1 MLYQKMTKY
10 LNPKNYIMF
19 ALNKIQTLCTPM
31 IRTWENGYIKKY
43 SNQPLKHQPVF
54 IIGAPRTGSTILYQ
68 TLTNQLDVLYVDN
81 LTCRFNKNFFFG
93 FWLSDKL
100 FKQKAHN
107 CFKSNHGDTTKCGYH
122 APSECGSFWYR
133 WLPTDRHFIDYDD
146 ITDKMVQKIREEI
159 TATINYFDKTLIFKN
174 LNAGQRL
181 RLLSR
186 CFPEAKFI
194 FMKREPI
201 FTAQS
206 ILKAKRK
213 VAIADNEF
221 WSVMP
226 RNYKILEKLNSYEQI
241 IKQIYYIEKQILED
255 KKLFHSNNFLT
266 INYKDLGKEFENTL
280 NVCQNFIDTKEKK
293 EFKNAEVKLTE
304 KLILNEIEISK
315 FKIEINNLDWEVY
328 NDK

>member
-1 MLYQKMTKY
+1 MNKY
-10 LNPKNYIMF
+10 LNPKSYINF
-19 ALNKIQTLCTPM
+19 IISKFIKLISPLIK
-31 IRTWENGYIKKY
+31 TWEQKYIKKY
-43 SNQPLKHQPVF
+43 GDETLKHQPIF

-81 LTCRFNKNFFFG
+81 LVCRFDKNFFFG
-93 FWLSDKL
+93 FWLCNKL

-107 CFKSNHGDTTKCGYH
+107 CFKSNHGDTSKCGFH

-133 WLPTDRHFIDYDD
+133 WLPMDRHFIDYDD
-146 ITDKMVQKIREEI
+146 ITDDMVKEIREEI
-159 TATINYFDKTLIFKN
+159 TAITNYFDKPLVFKN

-181 RLLSR
+181 RLLKK

-194 FMKREPI
+194 FIKREPI

-213 VAIADNEF
+213 VNIADNEF

-226 RNYKILEKLNSYEQI
+226 KNYKQLERLNSYEQI
-241 IKQIYYIEKQILED
+241 IKQIYYIEKQILD
-255 KKLFHSNNFLT
+255 DSALFAKDNFLNIDYRDLGNEFETTLQTCRVFINSTTKNNF
-266 INYKDLGKEFENTL
+266 
-280 NVCQNFIDTKEKK
+280 EKAK
-293 EFKNAEVKLTE
+293 VKLTE
-304 KLILNEIEISK
+304 KITLDDIEIDK
-315 FKIEINNLDWEVY
+315 LNKEIKKLDWEKY

>member
-1 MLYQKMTKY
+1 MNKY
-10 LNPKNYIMF
+10 LNPQKYVNF
-19 ALNKIQTLCTPM
+19 LLNKFLSVLSPLILM
-31 IRTWENGYIKKY
+31 FEKGYIKKY

-68 TLTNQLDVLYVDN
+68 TLTNQMDILYVDN
-81 LTCRFNKNFFFG
+81 LVCRFYKNFFFG

-107 CFKSNHGDTTKCGYH
+107 CFKSNHGDTAKCGLH
-122 APSECGSFWYR
+122 APSECGGFWYR
-133 WLPTDRHFIDYDD
+133 WLPMDKHFMDNND
-146 ITDKMVQKIREEI
+146 ITDDMAKEIKEEI
-159 TATINYFDKTLIFKN
+159 TAIINHFDKPIIFKN

-181 RLLSR
+181 RLLKQ

-194 FMKREPI
+194 FIKREPV

-213 VAIADNEF
+213 IGTEDNEF

-226 RNYKILEKLNSYEQI
+226 KNYKELEKLNPYEQI
-241 IKQIYYIEKQILED
+241 VKQIYSIEKQILED
-255 KKLFHSNNFLT
+255 SKLFDNNNFLI
-266 INYKDLGKEFENTL
+266 INYKDLGKEFETTL
-280 NVCQNFIDTKEKK
+280 TICRNFVKVKD
-293 EFKNAEVKLTE
+293 KNAFEKSKINLTE
-304 KLILNEIEISK
+304 KLTLDDNEIDKFNKEIK
-315 FKIEINNLDWEVY
+315 NLDWENY